1 MSKPET
7 TYGLAMAAGH
17 DAGNRSM
24 REGGRTVWAVKD
36 WNVACETF
44 ERLWPTPS
52 RETTATTS
60 LSKGAVINETSM
72 ETYRQ

>member
-1 MSKPET
+1 MSKPEI

-36 WNVACETF
+36 WNAACETF

-52 RETTATTS
+52 REMDERPAS
-60 LSKGAVINETSM
+60 SNKQRSER
-72 ETYRQ
+72 E